1 MFEEKVFV
9 FNLLLIIVKLR
20 KAILKVYFFPK
31 MIFFTALINI
41 VTSLFLTLS
50 L

>member
-1 MFEEKVFV
+1 MFEDKVFV
-9 FNLLLIIVKLR
+9 FNLLLIIVNLR

-41 VTSLFLTLS
+41 VTSPFLTLS